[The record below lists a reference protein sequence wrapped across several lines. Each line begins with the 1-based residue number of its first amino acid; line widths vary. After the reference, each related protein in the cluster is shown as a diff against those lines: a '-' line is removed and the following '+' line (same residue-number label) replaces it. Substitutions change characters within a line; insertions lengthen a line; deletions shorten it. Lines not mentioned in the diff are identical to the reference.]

1 MKIAQTWP
9 LFFAFTMSAAW
20 CPASAEVTLHRLFS
34 DHAVL
39 QREAPIE
46 VWGTATAQERVRVE
60 LAGAAVE
67 TAADG
72 DGRWRVQLPAMP
84 AGGPYRLTAAGS
96 AHTLEV
102 QDVLIGEVWVASGQS
117 NMHMWVQPNRPW
129 SAGVLNFEQ
138 EIAAAHHPSLR
149 VFDVERA
156 FAPQPAR
163 DVSGAWLPTTPQ
175 AVGTFPAT
183 AYFFARSLRQELGVP
198 IGIISAS
205 VGGTATNAWTSRQ
218 VLLADP
224 KFRLK
229 VLQYDKR
236 VAAFPAA
243 LEAYEASKPADAKLN
258 DPNRPRDPDQSI
270 GSPSLLFNGMIAPVM
285 PYSIRGVIWYQ
296 GESNARW
303 PESYARAMRLLIDDW
318 RQRWGQGV
326 FPFLFVQLAN
336 HDPVVDQP
344 HDSYWARLREQQV
357 RTLDVPNTGMAV
369 AIDVGAADTVHPRNK
384 QAVGQRLARVA
395 LAKVYGRDVAYSG
408 PRFKDVTI
416 EPGGIRLTF
425 DHVDGELKADG
436 SLTGFAIAGADRE
449 FVWADARIDGE
460 TVWVTSPAVPEPV
473 AVRYAWAENP
483 VANLTDASG
492 LPAVPFRT
500 DDWPSVK
507 GQIR

>member
-1 MKIAQTWP
+1 
-9 LFFAFTMSAAW
+9 
-20 CPASAEVTLHRLFS
+20 
-34 DHAVL
+34 
-39 QREAPIE
+39 
-46 VWGTATAQERVRVE
+46 
-60 LAGAAVE
+60 
-67 TAADG
+67 
-72 DGRWRVQLPAMP
+72 
-84 AGGPYRLTAAGS
+84 
-96 AHTLEV
+96 
-102 QDVLIGEVWVASGQS
+102 
-117 NMHMWVQPNRPW
+117 
-129 SAGVLNFEQ
+129 
-138 EIAAAHHPSLR
+138 
-149 VFDVERA
+149 
-156 FAPQPAR
+156 
-163 DVSGAWLPTTPQ
+163 
-175 AVGTFPAT
+175 
-183 AYFFARSLRQELGVP
+183 
-198 IGIISAS
+198 
-205 VGGTATNAWTSRQ
+205 
-218 VLLADP
+218 
-224 KFRLK
+224 
-229 VLQYDKR
+229 
-236 VAAFPAA
+236 
-243 LEAYEASKPADAKLN
+243 
-258 DPNRPRDPDQSI
+258 
-270 GSPSLLFNGMIAPVM
+270 M

-436 SLTGFAIAGADRE
+436 SLTGFAIAGADRK

-460 TVWVTSPAVPEPV
+460 AVWVTSPAVPEPV